1 MSKATKN
8 RVFRISE
15 IPESW
20 SQHELKFALEQHGV
34 NSVLPEYRLLPSP
47 LRKGSC
53 TAILSL
59 DSTVPVLK
67 SILDN
72 PLSECLLSFKGHN
85 LVIDQH
91 FLGLTVVASPQN
103 TEIKAEYSPRIA
115 LAKSVVLL
123 TLSQCD
129 RCTWP

>member
-1 MSKATKN
+1 MSKATKF

-20 SQHELKFALEQHGV
+20 SQHDLKLALEQHGV
-34 NSVLPEYRLLPSP
+34 NSAFSEYRLLPSP
-47 LRKGSC
+47 LRKGNC

-67 SILDN
+67 PILDN
-72 PLSECLLSFKGHN
+72 PLSECLLSFRGYN

-91 FLGLTVVASPQN
+91 FLGLTVVASPPSPD
-103 TEIKAEYSPRIA
+103 IKAEYSFPPRSFGE
-115 LAKSVVLL
+115 KCVLICFV
-123 TLSQCD
+123 TV
-129 RCTWP
+129 

>member
-1 MSKATKN
+1 MSKANKS
-8 RVFRISE
+8 RVFRVSD

-20 SQHELKFALEQHGV
+20 SQDDLKLALEQHGV
-34 NSVLPEYRLLPSP
+34 TSVFPECRLLPSP
-47 LRKGSC
+47 LSKGSC

-59 DSTVPVLK
+59 DPTVPVLK

-72 PLSECLLSFKGHN
+72 PLSECLLSFRGHN

-91 FLGLTVVASPQN
+91 FLGLTVVASPPN
-103 TEIKAEYSPRIA
+103 PEIKAEYSPRLA
-115 LAKSVVLL
+115 LAQGVCLFA
-123 TLSQCD
+123 LSQCD